1 MFLSVLNESQ
11 KRAFIKI
18 AERFIDA
25 DSVIDMDEM
34 ELITLLERE
43 TGISPESGYSDE
55 KLSDLFAVFDTKKAR
70 AVVML
75 EILRLGH
82 IDNEYHAAESSFI
95 STMADA
101 FEIARTEFMN
111 MESWVVRRIAL
122 DNEARKKF
130 ME

>member
-1 MFLSVLNESQ
+1 MFLSMLNEPQ
-11 KRAFIKI
+11 KGAFIKI

-25 DSVIDMDEM
+25 DGVIDMDEIEM
-34 ELITLLERE
+34 ITLLERE
-43 TGISPESGYSDE
+43 TGISPESEHSDE
-55 KLSDLFAVFDTKKAR
+55 ELSDLFAVFDTKKAR

-82 IDNEYHAAESSFI
+82 ADNEYHAAESKFI

-101 FEIARTEFMN
+101 FGIAGTEFMN
-111 MESWVVRRIAL
+111 MENWVVRRIAL